1 MKKPKNDKAGQ
12 GASSTRSR
20 GSLSVAVLST
30 GVAAVLLAAAAGVAW
45 GLHVEAESRGRAR
58 VHEVRGAAAMLSKS
72 VERAFLWK
80 DLEGLPDLL
89 QEAATQHDLTV
100 CRVRVPGEKPI
111 AEAGSPVVGEMP
123 EAFADAIRKRDEVA
137 DGSATLVI
145 PVRVGT
151 QGEVALE
158 VSAGVD
164 AAWTPAL
171 AKLGLPLVSAA
182 GVVAL
187 LLGFKAI
194 SKRLAVLGTIG
205 KALEASRLGTSDGQP
220 PLVAESLGE
229 QATAW
234 NVLVQE
240 RETYKRFS
248 AFKEAAE
255 PGRGGRVS
263 SDLSAA
269 CDAMTQGIVIL
280 DEHLK
285 VKYANGAAAS
295 FLGAKR
301 DELVGSDIRKYVTDS
316 DAIAAFEGVVSGKVR
331 QRVSVET
338 SRVGA
343 QGRIV
348 EAGIERAASVLKLS
362 ARPVRR
368 EEQGVVMV
376 TVEDVT
382 QQRVADE
389 ARNSFVAQATH
400 ELRTPLTNIR
410 LYTEAMIEDSD
421 NPEIRTK
428 ALNVISSES
437 RRLERIVA
445 DMLSVSEIEAGTL
458 KIVRGDVR
466 LDQLFEELKDD
477 YRVQAEDKEIAMIF
491 ELPPK
496 LPVVSADRDKYALA
510 LHNLIGNALKY
521 TPAGGKVTIRAEE
534 AQGKFLV
541 HVIDNGIGIKKEEQ
555 ELVFDKFYRAK
566 DGRVA
571 NLTGTGLGLTLA
583 RDVARMH
590 GGNINLQSEI
600 NKGSTFTLEIP
611 LAAEAGAVRAAA

>member
-1 MKKPKNDKAGQ
+1 MKKPKNDNAGQ
-12 GASSTRSR
+12 GASSMRSR
-20 GSLSVAVLST
+20 GSLAAVVLAT
-30 GVAAVLLAAAAGVAW
+30 GVAAVLLAALAGVAW

-58 VHEVRGAAAMLSKS
+58 VHELRGAATLTAKAI
-72 VERAFLWK
+72 ERAFAWN
-80 DLEGLPDLL
+80 DAQSLPDLL

-111 AEAGSPVVGEMP
+111 AEAGSRVMGDVPDVLPSEVRRRE
-123 EAFADAIRKRDEVA
+123 DVA
-137 DGSATLVI
+137 DGSAMWVL
-145 PVRVGT
+145 PVRIGAR
-151 QGEVALE
+151 GEVALE
-158 VSAGVD
+158 VSASVES
-164 AAWTPAL
+164 AWMPSL
-171 AKLGLPLVSAA
+171 AKLGLPVASAVGIMA
-182 GVVAL
+182 MLA
-187 LLGFKAI
+187 GFKLI
-194 SKRLAVLGTIG
+194 SRRLVVLGTIG
-205 KALEASRLGTSDGQP
+205 RALEASRLGTSDGQP

-343 QGRIV
+343 QGRII
-348 EAGIERAASVLKLS
+348 EAGLERASSVLKLS

-410 LYTEAMIEDSD
+410 LYTDAMIEDSD

-496 LPVVSADRDKYALA
+496 LPVVHADRDKYALA

-521 TPAGGKVTIRAEE
+521 TPAGGKVTVRAEE
-534 AQGKFLV
+534 TQGKFLV
-541 HVIDNGIGIKKEEQ
+541 HVIDNGIGIKKEEH

-590 GGNINLQSEI
+590 GGNITIQSEI

-611 LAAEAGAVRAAA
+611 LAAEAGAARAAA